1 LDRGTHKEAYLM
13 SIIDSNRERTVD
25 KILSAALLPV
35 RVLLPRSEVDACCA
49 QLHHDWRDRV
59 FNPMVTLLIC
69 IWKHLQPG
77 LVSVRAAEDYA
88 ASLAEVSS
96 SPGVRDGKDF
106 CKARA
111 RLPEAVFKWASQHV
125 GSLAHQAA
133 AHVYR
138 GLTTVLVDG
147 TTLRTANTPALEKR
161 FGRSRNAVRASR
173 SPLMRMVL
181 LVCAGCGAV
190 LNTSIGAYADSEHA
204 LVMPLLMRLPGNLL
218 VIADAGYA
226 SFVLLSFI
234 RWRQSH
240 FVVRVSS
247 RILKIKKQTL
257 GYHDDL
263 REWKRPARSQSAWP
277 MLLPL
282 LSATM
287 DVRVIERQIVRAG
300 YRTWTLRIATSLL
313 DPVKYPA
320 DDLVELYLRRWR
332 IEIGLRTLKTH
343 GHMARLTGK
352 TPDIALKEVHCSV
365 LAYNCVCALM
375 AQSGEAPELLSAKRA
390 REIALMYAGH
400 MAFAPT
406 VKLPALF
413 QEMLRMIATALQLP
427 QERGPDPRAI
437 IQRPSTFPVLMT
449 SRKDWKSKQRM
460 A

>member
-1 LDRGTHKEAYLM
+1 M
-13 SIIDSNRERTVD
+13 NIIDANRDRTVD
-25 KILSAALLPV
+25 KIMSAALLPV
-35 RVLLPRSEVDACCA
+35 RSLLPLSEVDACCVR
-49 QLHHDWRDRV
+49 LRHDWRNRV
-59 FNPMVTLLIC
+59 FNPMVTLLVC
-69 IWKHLQPG
+69 VWKHLQPG

-88 ASLAEVSS
+88 ASLAQGSS
-96 SPGVRDGKDF
+96 RLGVRDGKDF
-106 CKARA
+106 CEARA

-125 GSLAHQAA
+125 GTLAHQAA

-138 GLTTVLVDG
+138 GLTTVFVDG

-161 FGRSRNAVRASR
+161 FGRSRNAVRESR

-190 LNTSIGAYADSEHA
+190 LNTSIGAYADSEHM
-204 LVMPLLMRLPGNLL
+204 LVMPLLMQLAPNLL

-226 SFVLLSFI
+226 SFVLLSFVL
-234 RWRQSH
+234 WKQSH
-240 FVVRVSS
+240 FVVRVSP
-247 RILKIKKQTL
+247 RILKTRKQAL
-257 GYHDDL
+257 GYCDDL
-263 REWKRPARSQSAWP
+263 REWKRPAPSQSVFRA
-277 MLLPL
+277 LLPI

-320 DDLVELYLRRWR
+320 GELVELYLRRWR
-332 IEIGLRTLKTH
+332 IETGLRTLKTH

-352 TPDIALKEVHCSV
+352 TPDIALKEVHSSV

-390 REIALMYAGH
+390 REIAMTYAGH

-413 QEMLRMIATALQLP
+413 KEMLNMIATALQLP
-427 QERGPDPRAI
+427 QERGPDPRAV

-449 SRKDWKSKQRM
+449 SRQEWKSKHRE